1 MVGRLVYAVRHTGSA
16 ARVYEYREAMPV
28 SGSHAIPTLGA
39 RPTEA
44 TANMK
49 AIVDGRGLEVTEEL
63 APAADLAPASTPAR
77 AHA

>member
-1 MVGRLVYAVRHTGSA
+1 
-16 ARVYEYREAMPV
+16 MPV
-28 SGSHAIPTLGA
+28 SGSHAIPSLGS

-49 AIVDGRGLEVTEEL
+49 AIVDGRGLEVAEELAATEL
-63 APAADLAPASTPAR
+63 APAPPAR